1 MIHAALMIA
10 VAFLATAAAPAT
22 PPSVTVISQVSLCGA
37 LNFQVNL
44 DDVLNDAPTMKIVRA
59 RIHV

>member
-22 PPSVTVISQVSLCGA
+22 PPSVTVISQASLCGA
-37 LNFQVNL
+37 FNFQVNL